1 MQKPFKVQQYWTI
14 KSLRQSFNKIS
25 LCMKLSVLFLFCS
38 LGLVQ
43 AAESYAQKTKISIE
57 ITEQTV
63 GSVLE
68 KIESQT
74 DFDFFFNNKHVDLN
88 RLVSV
93 SVDDKNVFEVLDI
106 IFAGTDVNYS
116 VLDKKIVL
124 TSSTQGTKQESIT
137 IKGKVI
143 ATNGDPIIGATVLE
157 QGTNNGTVTDMD
169 GNFTLNVKSASASLS
184 ISYVGYKDQHLK
196 VQVGGTMFITLAEDT
211 EALEEVVVVGYG
223 KQSRAKV
230 TSAISKLDGS
240 KLVNDMNVSSFD
252 QALASKMPGVNIQQ
266 SSGAPGA
273 GVQIK
278 IRGSNSINYSGQPLI
293 VVDGVPLSANSSS
306 ATMQGE
312 TTGYQYNSNP
322 LSMINPA
329 DIESI
334 DVLKDA
340 ASAAIY
346 GSRGSNGVIIIT
358 TKQGKVGKT
367 KVNLSMYAGVSEVT
381 KKVDVMDAYE
391 LANFTKMSRDLA
403 YELAGGNPNDP
414 MEMRTNS
421 NHKYPSYMIPYINGQ
436 KGLVN
441 TDWQDEIYR
450 SAFQQ
455 SYDINVSGGTEKMN
469 YYVSGNFTDQDGI
482 IINTGMKRYSV
493 RTNLNANIT
502 DRLKFGLRMSATQ
515 SDNKLVRSEDAWSRE
530 GLVITALMYHPN
542 LPAYNADGSIATD
555 HMLIEN
561 KNGVNVAQIQNPV
574 ALAMMVKN
582 ELTTRNFSGNADLEY
597 TILDGLKLKT
607 SFGVES
613 IGMHRI
619 YYRPKGLSARYE
631 MAPTTTYNV
640 GDDTR
645 SSIFN
650 WISETN
656 LTYSKSFAKHDLE
669 ALLNFSAQKERSEY
683 TYLHGTNFP
692 NDNVTT
698 LNAASVTNG
707 SSYAQEAAMISFLGR
722 VMYSYDNKYML
733 TASLRRDG
741 SSRFAKNSRWGWFP
755 SVSAGWNISREAFY
769 PENALVN
776 NLKFRA
782 SYGITGNANIPYYG
796 GTAVLSASNYVFGGS
811 MIQGFAP
818 GNSPNQDLSWEST
831 ATTNIG
837 LDFSLFDSKL
847 NVAVDAYQSETSD
860 LLLNVTVPAS
870 SGFTSALQNL
880 GKIRNKGLEIM
891 LSTSQQFGKDWS
903 WDGSLTFATNKNE
916 VVELA
921 PGQEQILYSSG
932 LSDGSYIVKVGE
944 SLGSFYGYRVDG
956 IFTSQ
961 EQFDSTPHLEGQ
973 KQGVGDFIYADIN
986 GDKKV
991 DANDRTIIGNAN
1003 PDFTWG
1009 FNNTLRWKNID
1020 LGFGLEGKHGGEI
1033 FNATHRYL
1041 AEAWGN
1047 NLAIYGTKE
1056 APRTVWAYGT
1066 KSHTRP
1072 SSWHVE
1078 DASFIRIR
1086 NISLGYTFRNVLG
1099 INMIR
1104 LYASATNPF
1113 TFTDYSGY
1121 NPEVSNKGGSAIIA
1135 GEDFGN
1141 YPVSKSYVFGINVSF

>member
-1 MQKPFKVQQYWTI
+1 
-14 KSLRQSFNKIS
+14 
-25 LCMKLSVLFLFCS
+25 MKLSVLFLFCS
-38 LGLVQ
+38 LGLAQ

-57 ITEQTV
+57 VTAQTV

-68 KIESQT
+68 QIESQT
-74 DFDFFFNNKHVDLN
+74 EFDFFFNNNHVDLN

-93 SVDDKNVFEVLDI
+93 SVDDKNVFEVLDA
-106 IFAGTDVNYS
+106 IFSGTNVNYS

-124 TSSTQGTKQESIT
+124 SAKVEETKQQTKSV
-137 IKGKVI
+137 KGKVV
-143 ATNGDPIIGATVLE
+143 AVNGDPIIGASILE
-157 QGTNNGTVTDMD
+157 KGTTNGTITDFD
-169 GNFTLNVKSASASLS
+169 GNFTLNVNSENANLE
-184 ISYVGYKDQHLK
+184 ITYVGYKEQQLK
-196 VQVGGTMFITLAEDT
+196 VQIGKTMFITLEEDT

-230 TSAISKLDGS
+230 TSAISKIDGS

-293 VVDGVPLSANSSS
+293 VVDGVPLSANSSNG
-306 ATMQGE
+306 TMQGE
-312 TTGYQYNSNP
+312 STGYQYNSNP

-367 KVNLSMYAGVSEVT
+367 KVNMSMYTGVSQVT

-391 LANFTKMSRDLA
+391 LANFTKMSRDKA
-403 YELAGGNPNDP
+403 YELAGGDPSVP
-414 MEMRTNS
+414 MEMRPNS
-421 NHKYPSYMIPYINGQ
+421 NHKYPTYMIPYINGE

-455 SYDINVSGGTEKMN
+455 SYDVNVSGGTEKMN
-469 YYVSGNFTDQDGI
+469 YFVSGNFTDQDGI

-502 DRLKFGLRMSATQ
+502 DKLKFGLRMSATQ

-555 HMLIEN
+555 AMLIEN
-561 KNGVNVAQIQNPV
+561 KNGFNVAQIQNPV

-582 ELTTRNFSGNADLEY
+582 QLTTRNFSGNADLEY

-613 IGMHRI
+613 IGMHRE

-640 GDDTR
+640 GEDTR

-656 LTYSKSFAKHDLE
+656 LTYNKSFDKHDLE
-669 ALLNFSAQKERSEY
+669 GLLNFSAQKERSEY
-683 TYLHGTNFP
+683 SYLSGTNFP

-698 LNAASVTNG
+698 LNVASVTTG
-707 SSYAQEAAMISFLGR
+707 RTYAQEAAMISFLGR

-741 SSRFAKNSRWGWFP
+741 SSRFAKNTRWGWFP

-769 PENALVN
+769 PENAIVN
-776 NLKFRA
+776 NLKLRA

-796 GTAVLSASNYVFGGS
+796 GTAVLSASNYVFDGT

-837 LDFSLFDSKL
+837 FDFGLFDSKL
-847 NVAVDAYQSETSD
+847 NIAVDAYQSETSD
-860 LLLNVTVPAS
+860 LLLDVTVPAS

-880 GKIRNKGLEIM
+880 GKIRNRGLEIM
-891 LSTSQQFGKDWS
+891 LSTSQKFGNDWS

-921 PGQEQILYSSG
+921 PGQEQILYRSG
-932 LSDGSYIVKVGE
+932 LSDDSYIVKVGE

-973 KQGVGDFIYADIN
+973 SQGVGDFIYADIN

-1009 FNNTLRWKNID
+1009 FNNTLRWKNVD
-1020 LGFGLEGKHGGEI
+1020 LGLGIEGKHGGEI

-1047 NLAIYGTKE
+1047 NLAIYGTSE

-1066 KSHTRP
+1066 KSHTRA

-1104 LYASATNPF
+1104 VYASATNPF
-1113 TFTDYSGY
+1113 TFTNYSGY

-1141 YPVSKSYVFGINVSF
+1141 YPVSKSYIFGLNVSF